1 MSFNLVEVLKELGI
15 TEDFIEAS
23 PMPPY
28 EECTDIV
35 DAGLDLFDR
44 PQQMTLRT
52 FEAWCAMKTAATP
65 W

>member
-28 EECTDIV
+28 EECTDLV

-52 FEAWCAMKTAATP
+52 FEAWYAMKTAA
-65 W
+65 